1 MKRIIDAVYPYFE
14 RTIFGTLIFI
24 MMAVILLATAK
35 YAYDIYLSI
44 LSYFHPDTSINYLQR
59 VMHEVFGGFLIIV
72 LGVELIGSIRTYFQD
87 HLIKT
92 DVVFQ
97 VAIIAVSRHVIQMD
111 FDKAN
116 PLTLLGLGFL
126 ALTLTV
132 GYFVYRRIGP
142 KPVNPEAAHRG
153 GEVCIA
159 SGFFAATGGFLG
171 YVAAT
176 GPPFP
181 RARSRPKR
189 AGTRC

>member
-14 RTIFGTLIFI
+14 RTIFGALIFI

-44 LSYFHPDTSINYLQR
+44 QSYFHPDTSINYLQR

-126 ALTLTV
+126 ALSLTV
-132 GYFVYRRIGP
+132 GYFVYRRTGA
-142 KPVNPEAAHRG
+142 KPLKPEAARS
-153 GEVCIA
+153 
-159 SGFFAATGGFLG
+159 SGDA
-171 YVAAT
+171 
-176 GPPFP
+176 
-181 RARSRPKR
+181 
-189 AGTRC
+189 

>member
-24 MMAVILLATAK
+24 MMGVILLATAK

-44 LSYFHPDTSINYLQR
+44 RSYFHPDASIDYLQR

-87 HLIKT
+87 HVIKT

-126 ALTLTV
+126 AIALTA
-132 GYFVYRRIGP
+132 GYSIYRRIELKQP
-142 KPVNPEAAHRG
+142 SDNT
-153 GEVCIA
+153 
-159 SGFFAATGGFLG
+159 S
-171 YVAAT
+171 
-176 GPPFP
+176 
-181 RARSRPKR
+181 
-189 AGTRC
+189 AGNN

>member
-1 MKRIIDAVYPYFE
+1 MKKIIDAVYPYFE
-14 RTIFGTLIFI
+14 RTIFGSLIFI

-35 YAYDIYLSI
+35 YAYDIYLSV
-44 LSYFHPDTSINYLQR
+44 LGYFHPDTSIDYLQR
-59 VMHEVFGGFLIIV
+59 MMHEVFGGFLIIV

-126 ALTLTV
+126 AITLTV
-132 GYFVYRRIGP
+132 GYFVYRRISL
-142 KPVNPEAAHRG
+142 KPANQEG
-153 GEVCIA
+153 
-159 SGFFAATGGFLG
+159 
-171 YVAAT
+171 
-176 GPPFP
+176 
-181 RARSRPKR
+181 ARRHEE
-189 AGTRC
+189 T

>member
-1 MKRIIDAVYPYFE
+1 MKKIIDAVYPYFE

-24 MMAVILLATAK
+24 MMAVILLATVK

-44 LSYFHPDTSINYLQR
+44 QSYFHPDTSINYLQR

-126 ALTLTV
+126 ALTLTT
-132 GYFVYRRIGP
+132 GYFVYRRTGA
-142 KPVNPEAAHRG
+142 KPLQPEAART
-153 GEVCIA
+153 GEEA
-159 SGFFAATGGFLG
+159 
-171 YVAAT
+171 
-176 GPPFP
+176 
-181 RARSRPKR
+181 
-189 AGTRC
+189 

>member
-59 VMHEVFGGFLIIV
+59 MMHEVFGGFLIIV

-142 KPVNPEAAHRG
+142 KPANPEAAHRG
-153 GEVCIA
+153 GEV
-159 SGFFAATGGFLG
+159 
-171 YVAAT
+171 
-176 GPPFP
+176 
-181 RARSRPKR
+181 
-189 AGTRC
+189 

>member
-35 YAYDIYLSI
+35 YAYDIYLSVMG
-44 LSYFHPDTSINYLQR
+44 YFHPDASIDYLQR

-87 HLIKT
+87 HTIKT

-116 PLTLLGLGFL
+116 PITLLGLGFL
-126 ALTLTV
+126 AITLTS
-132 GYFVYRRIGP
+132 GYFMYRRIDLKTE
-142 KPVNPEAAHRG
+142 KPAVTAEK
-153 GEVCIA
+153 I
-159 SGFFAATGGFLG
+159 
-171 YVAAT
+171 
-176 GPPFP
+176 
-181 RARSRPKR
+181 
-189 AGTRC
+189 

>member
-24 MMAVILLATAK
+24 MMGVILLATAK

-44 LSYFHPDTSINYLQR
+44 RSYFHPDASINYLQR

-87 HLIKT
+87 HVIKT

-126 ALTLTV
+126 AIALTA
-132 GYFVYRRIGP
+132 GYSIYRRIELKPP
-142 KPVNPEAAHRG
+142 KENVP
-153 GEVCIA
+153 
-159 SGFFAATGGFLG
+159 SDTD
-171 YVAAT
+171 
-176 GPPFP
+176 
-181 RARSRPKR
+181 
-189 AGTRC
+189 

>member
-1 MKRIIDAVYPYFE
+1 MKRIIDTVYPYFE

-24 MMAVILLATAK
+24 MMVVILLATAR

-44 LSYFHPDTSINYLQR
+44 NSYFHPDASINYLQR

-87 HLIKT
+87 HTIKT

-116 PLTLLGLGFL
+116 PITLLGLGFL
-126 ALTLTV
+126 AISLTS
-132 GYFVYRRIGP
+132 GYFVYRRIDL
-142 KPVNPEAAHRG
+142 KPLKSSIAA
-153 GEVCIA
+153 
-159 SGFFAATGGFLG
+159 SNN
-171 YVAAT
+171 
-176 GPPFP
+176 
-181 RARSRPKR
+181 
-189 AGTRC
+189 